1 MKIVRDEDESE
12 SKGKGKK
19 AKVVDTVPD
28 DSTAIV
34 KFDIETAVI
43 VALDEKYK
51 DIKVTD
57 GKSYAFIMKGI
68 AEYRELRL
76 KIDDRHKVLKKD
88 ALEYGRRVDA
98 EKNRL
103 KGLLEPGENH
113 LKEVRQVEDDRKA
126 EIKAAKEAIE
136 QARVDKIRS
145 RINDLQSMLIELPEM
160 CIEEL
165 QNIEEGSEALNISVI
180 DYEEFTEEAQALK
193 GRLCE
198 AVKKSIKSMEA
209 RKAEEARLEKIQIE
223 QEAAQKKIDEA
234 NQKLQ
239 EKEAALEKKEW
250 ERTEKIRIAKE
261 MAEEKVKVE
270 KEQEIEADRLEK
282 EIVEQNALMPDKEKL
297 LSFIDILG
305 DTPIPRVE
313 TKEASDLLN
322 QIVMRLTKLVLGAKT
337 RANKL

>member
-1 MKIVRDEDESE
+1 MKIVRDEGEG
-12 SKGKGKK
+12 KGKGKK
-19 AKVVDTVPD
+19 KKEVDTIID

-43 VALDEKYK
+43 VALDTKYK

-57 GKSYAFIMKGI
+57 TKSYAFVKKGI
-68 AEYRELRL
+68 GEYRELRL

-113 LKEVRQVEDDRKA
+113 LKKIRQVEDDRKA

-136 QARVDKIRS
+136 QARMDKIRS

-160 CIEEL
+160 CMEEL

-209 RKAEEARLEKIQIE
+209 RKEEEARLEKIRIE
-223 QEAAQKKIDEA
+223 QKATQKKIDEA
-234 NQKLQ
+234 NQKLK
-239 EKEAALEKKEW
+239 EKEVALEKKEW
-250 ERTEKIRIAKE
+250 GRIEKIRIFKE
-261 MAEEKVKVE
+261 IKEEKVRVE
-270 KEQEIEADRLEK
+270 KEQEIETEMIKK
-282 EIVEQNALMPDKEKL
+282 EIIKQNRLKPDKEKL
-297 LSFIDILG
+297 LGFIDTLG

-313 TKEASDLLN
+313 TKEANNLLN